1 MRLTLMVVLGLALG
15 QGPALAGGDEKPA
28 RHVDQA
34 GGFSF
39 VPPKGWTVF
48 YFDEKFKQSMQ
59 EARQRV
65 EAAKQRA
72 QAAKEQAQAAKQRVE
87 AAGQDALRIAEE
99 KLTDQLNKLQGSS
112 APPGSAQ
119 DIQLK
124 ALEKGLESLAKARR
138 DNENMERAAEKMR
151 QDAEKKGQNR
161 QPIKA
166 RRDNESMERAVEKMR
181 QNRQPIKDNFTAFQ
195 FMGSGSNGPAPWI
208 QFNVEDLRRFKITVN
223 GKPVKATLAD
233 LVARYRDP
241 PLPSTQEV
249 ADSFRVV
256 AEKKLKTD
264 AGAECVV
271 LVTEFDRSRLRYRQA
286 YYFFDLS
293 PDRKLVVTCNAPA
306 IDKLD
311 AVFEAC
317 LKTLRLEKP

>member
-124 ALEKGLESLAKARR
+124 ALEKALDSFAKARR
-138 DNENMERAAEKMR
+138 DNENMERAVEKMR
-151 QDAEKKGQNR
+151 QDAEKKG
-161 QPIKA
+161 
-166 RRDNESMERAVEKMR
+166 

-249 ADSFRVV
+249 VDSFRVV

-293 PDRKLVVTCNAPA
+293 RDRKLVVTCNAPA